1 VARTL
6 DMDTTGRVATPP
18 RARHLPGGN
27 FFDDIRLDIDASV
40 RDQEAWLADNVRVP
54 VPAASATANRARL
67 LGCRLLKRADL
78 WEAAVNDGILTA
90 WFEEFRQYWNGCL
103 GGRPITLWDFRHLL
117 FHYRCRYQSV
127 ATLTWS
133 SSDQHVGNW
142 QHPENLF
149 SIFQMVARDA
159 VEPVGCWSLPRL
171 LRPGMRILEY
181 GCGIAPMYRT
191 WRRFFAHIPT
201 RWVLADIPGF
211 PFHYARQVHGADAGV
226 RFVTITPERFADPLQ
241 GVEGQFDLIIL
252 QEVFEHL
259 DEPLRL
265 AGYLVDRLAPRGLL
279 HFDYIESGATGLD
292 TPAGLE
298 QRRETLKYL
307 KSRLEIVEGDFS
319 APDDVKGT
327 VVGRKTR

>member
-1 VARTL
+1 
-6 DMDTTGRVATPP
+6 
-18 RARHLPGGN
+18 
-27 FFDDIRLDIDASV
+27 
-40 RDQEAWLADNVRVP
+40 
-54 VPAASATANRARL
+54 
-67 LGCRLLKRADL
+67 
-78 WEAAVNDGILTA
+78 
-90 WFEEFRQYWNGCL
+90 
-103 GGRPITLWDFRHLL
+103 
-117 FHYRCRYQSV
+117 
-127 ATLTWS
+127 
-133 SSDQHVGNW
+133 
-142 QHPENLF
+142 
-149 SIFQMVARDA
+149 
-159 VEPVGCWSLPRL
+159 
-171 LRPGMRILEY
+171 MRILEY

-279 HFDYIESGATGLD
+279 HFDYIESDATGLD

-307 KSRLEIVEGDFS
+307 KSRLEIVEGMGHDLPPGVQ
-319 APDDVKGT
+319 ALLIERIVAHCRAAERA
-327 VVGRKTR
+327 GRVAAGGGEP